1 MSTGRESFSALN
13 DGQKAEAARGTIN
26 EEAVRERRHCGAIR
40 APEGT
45 QEGVPRWRTRTS
57 VILAATWAPH
67 RSCRHCLSGPSSSTG
82 NPRPGNLQQLT
93 LITTQFLSITA
104 CTNCSTFRAL
114 RGSEGP
120 VLLHVEIAEIKGS
133 YIKSLNVLGDVS
145 VPGKLIHGAVCKR
158 AA

>member
-1 MSTGRESFSALN
+1 MERCHHG
-13 DGQKAEAARGTIN
+13 
-26 EEAVRERRHCGAIR
+26 AVG

-45 QEGVPRWRTRTS
+45 QGGVPRWRTGPS
-57 VILAATWAPH
+57 VTLAATWAPH
-67 RSCRHCLSGPSSSTG
+67 RSCRLCLSSSSSSTG
-82 NPRPGNLQQLT
+82 NPRAGNLQQLT

-104 CTNCSTFRAL
+104 RTNCSTFRAL
-114 RGSEGP
+114 RGSEEA

-133 YIKSLNVLGDVS
+133 CIKSLNVLGDVS

>member
-1 MSTGRESFSALN
+1 MPS
-13 DGQKAEAARGTIN
+13 I
-26 EEAVRERRHCGAIR
+26 
-40 APEGT
+40 
-45 QEGVPRWRTRTS
+45 
-57 VILAATWAPH
+57 ILAATWAPR
-67 RSCRHCLSGPSSSTG
+67 RSYRRCLPGSSGSTG
-82 NPRPGNLQQLT
+82 NPRAGNLQQLT

-114 RGSEGP
+114 RGSEEP

-133 YIKSLNVLGDVS
+133 CIKSLNVLGDVS